1 MAKSKSR
8 KKSKS
13 KSKSAPQHTEPE
25 NKGKVKPSVIKIAV
39 AAALAGAAGWWWFGS
54 QQAES
59 RFFDHVQSGVG
70 TLDHV
75 VRHADHG
82 TSGHLSPGESINY
95 GTNTPTSGRHGSR
108 PVSPGVYE
116 TAQSPTML
124 VHSLEHG
131 MVVIYYDSLSADAM
145 ATLNEWSGLYGA
157 DFSGIVLTRQP
168 GLDDKLVLTAWHK
181 SLTLD
186 GFDAPAAAVFI
197 DAYRGRGPENP
208 VR

>member
-8 KKSKS
+8 RKSKPS
-13 KSKSAPQHTEPE
+13 SQPAAPQ
-25 NKGKVKPSVIKIAV
+25 NKRSSNQRMIILAAVAGIAV
-39 AAALAGAAGWWWFGS
+39 VGGWWWNQN

-59 RFFDHVQSGVG
+59 LFQDRVQQGYG

-75 VRHADHG
+75 ERHADHG
-82 TSGHLSPGESINY
+82 TSGHLTAGERVNY
-95 GTNTPTSGRHGSR
+95 GTNTPTSGRHDAR
-108 PVSPGVYE
+108 PVSPGVYD

-131 MVVIYYDSLSADAM
+131 MVVIYYDRLGADAM
-145 ATLNEWSGLYGA
+145 ATLVDWSGLYGGP
-157 DFSGIVLTRQP
+157 FSGVVVTRQP
-168 GLDDKLVLTAWHK
+168 GLGENLVLTAWHK

-186 GFDAPAAAVFI
+186 GFDAPAAAAFI
-197 DAYRGRGPENP
+197 DAYRGRGPEHP